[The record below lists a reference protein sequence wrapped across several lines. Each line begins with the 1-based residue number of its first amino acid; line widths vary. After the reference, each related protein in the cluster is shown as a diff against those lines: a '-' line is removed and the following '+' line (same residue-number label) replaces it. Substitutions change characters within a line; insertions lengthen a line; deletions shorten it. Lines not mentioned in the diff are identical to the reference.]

1 MFMHAFP
8 PPLFGY
14 MLPLSAVSSFLA
26 WLTSLGRSTLA
37 LFKYAYFWG
46 GLAGLLLL
54 FFGAY
59 LLVDRVIMPDYT
71 RHDVAVQVPS
81 VTDRPFDEAVQVL
94 ARFDLDVER
103 ETQEFNP
110 NVARDVVV
118 DQRPRGQALVKPGR
132 RVYLTVNAG
141 EVQQV
146 TMPSLDGLS
155 IREARNRV
163 RALGL
168 TIDEERPDSIPSAY
182 RNTITGHDPAA
193 GDSLA
198 EGSGVTLYYSTGLG
212 EAYVDIP
219 DITGMTVAEAREE
232 LLSRRLR
239 AFIINGQRSTEEER
253 TVPLDSL
260 EVVAQSRD
268 PGTRMREGSEVRLS
282 IEPPADR

>member
-1 MFMHAFP
+1 MPF
-8 PPLFGY
+8 
-14 MLPLSAVSSFLA
+14 LSVTQSTWS
-26 WLTSLGRSTLA
+26 WLTSLGRGTLA
-37 LFKYAYFWG
+37 LLKNLYFWA
-46 GLAGLLLL
+46 GLIVLLLL
-54 FFGAY
+54 LLSAY

-81 VTDRPFDEAVQVL
+81 VTDRPFDEAVEIL
-94 ARFDLDVER
+94 SRYDLDVER

-110 NVARDVVV
+110 NVAREVVV

-141 EVQQV
+141 DVQQV

-168 TIDEERPDSIPSAY
+168 TINEELPDSIPSAY
-182 RNTITGHDPAA
+182 RNTITGHEPAA

-212 EAYVDIP
+212 EQYVEIP

-232 LLSRRLR
+232 LLSHRLR
-239 AFIINGQRSTEEER
+239 AFIINGGRDTEEQR
-253 TVPLDSL
+253 DIPIDSL
-260 EVVAQSRD
+260 EVVAQSRE

-282 IEPPADR
+282 IEPQTDE

>member
-1 MFMHAFP
+1 MPFFSVTQ
-8 PPLFGY
+8 
-14 MLPLSAVSSFLA
+14 SAWS
-26 WLTSLGRSTLA
+26 WLTSFGRGALA
-37 LFKYAYFWG
+37 LLKNLYFWS
-46 GLAGLLLL
+46 GLIVLLLL
-54 FFGAY
+54 FLAAY

-81 VTDRPFDEAVQVL
+81 VTDRPFGEAVEVL
-94 ARFDLDVER
+94 SRYDLDVER

-110 NVARDVVV
+110 NVARGVVV

-141 EVQQV
+141 DVQQV

-168 TIDEERPDSIPSAY
+168 TVDEERPDSIPSAY
-182 RNTITGHDPAA
+182 RNTITGHEPAA

-212 EAYVDIP
+212 EDYVEIP

-232 LLSRRLR
+232 LLSHRLR
-239 AFIINGQRSTEEER
+239 AFIINGGRDTEEQQD
-253 TVPLDSL
+253 VPIDSL
-260 EVVAQSRD
+260 EVVAQSRE

-282 IEPPADR
+282 IELPTDE

>member
-1 MFMHAFP
+1 MSIFAYSVCFM
-8 PPLFGY
+8 PPLFAAQ
-14 MLPLSAVSSFLA
+14 SAWSWV
-26 WLTSLGRSTLA
+26 TSLGRGTLA
-37 LFKYAYFWG
+37 LLKNVYFWAG
-46 GLAGLLLL
+46 LFGLALLLV
-54 FFGAY
+54 GAY
-59 LLVDRVIMPDYT
+59 LLVDRIIMPDYT
-71 RHDVAVQVPS
+71 RHDVTVQVPS
-81 VTDRPFDEAVQVL
+81 VMDRPFDEAVQVL
-94 ARFDLDVER
+94 SRYDLDVER
-103 ETQEFNP
+103 ETQDFNP
-110 NVARDVVV
+110 NVARNVVV

-155 IREARNRV
+155 MREARNRV

-182 RNTITGHDPAA
+182 RNTITGHEPAA

-198 EGSGVTLYYSTGLG
+198 KGSGVTLYYSTGLG
-212 EAYVDIP
+212 EQYVEIP
-219 DITGMTVAEAREE
+219 DITGMSVAAAREE
-232 LLSRRLR
+232 LLSHRLR
-239 AFIINGQRSTEEER
+239 AFIINERSDTEEQR
-253 TVPLDSL
+253 AVPIDSL